1 MTYFEAFKV
10 DLENITKKYENAS
23 SIDESFNV
31 SDLSDPENQ
40 YISNNYKY
48 VEETESDEDSID
60 ESSSSDDSLMIV
72 VNNKWILNCQKIW
85 LSITLWLPMKIKG
98 SYESINNARLF
109 VQFGEAVYRVT
120 NPHILKNSAN
130 SYQPDALP
138 LANSTIISENK
149 K

>member
-60 ESSSSDDSLMIV
+60 ELSDEEDETPLDQTFD
-72 VNNKWILNCQKIW
+72 N
-85 LSITLWLPMKIKG
+85 G

>member
-85 LSITLWLPMKIKG
+85 LSITLWLPMKIK
-98 SYESINNARLF
+98 SC
-109 VQFGEAVYRVT
+109 QM
-120 NPHILKNSAN
+120 
-130 SYQPDALP
+130 
-138 LANSTIISENK
+138 K
-149 K
+149 KMRHP